1 MTEKEKLDKIHLDDH
16 VGCFGRFRVDNLIC
30 KRYCAISVR
39 CAIEQDQN
47 VRLEL
52 LEDLVASDGFMVQN
66 H

>member
-1 MTEKEKLDKIHLDDH
+1 MKQKEKVRKIHLDDY
-16 VGCFGRFRVDNLIC
+16 VGCFGRFRADNIVC
-30 KRYCAISVR
+30 KKYCAINLR

-52 LEDLVASDGFMVQN
+52 LEDLVASDDMMIQN

>member
-1 MTEKEKLDKIHLDDH
+1 MKEKEQLRHIHLEDH
-16 VGCFGRFRVDNLIC
+16 VGCFGRFRLDNLIC
-30 KRYCAISVR
+30 KKYCAVNVR

-52 LEDLVASDGFMVQN
+52 LEDLIASDSTNPVT